1 MFIHYVEDNDL
12 DARLMAAMTR
22 TDRDITV
29 SISHTLEELKDHI
42 HDAKADCIVLDM
54 MRPDSLSI
62 EDDIRRIRELTEA
75 PVLIVTSSDADMF
88 RARALQAGADALI
101 EKTMLSS
108 DVLKQIFYNISSRA
122 EPAKIEPLAP
132 APEPESIDTDL
143 FEEPALGEAL
153 LPNSQLERLNQPLRF
168 LQKTI
173 SELLPKQS
181 YENRLILGDVED
193 LVDDLRTLAQSDMRE
208 TSRVSVLRT
217 MKYLEHHLAVYAG
230 CRGLKLRIS
239 VEDCH
244 FVQMGP
250 PELARSGINQLLTG
264 LLSACE
270 KGDLLLVRAEKT
282 THGVLMQMTMS
293 HGLLGDTD
301 TLFDPDIEVGN
312 DQLGALASVQAGIV
326 MLGVGRAQCEV
337 VHEAGLTTLRLYL

>member
-101 EKTMLSS
+101 EKAMLSS
-108 DVLKQIFYNISSRA
+108 DVLKQIFYNISSRT
-122 EPAKIEPLAP
+122 EPVKMEPVAP
-132 APEPESIDTDL
+132 PPQAPDVDGEFFDEV
-143 FEEPALGEAL
+143 ALGDAL
-153 LPNSQLERLNQPLRF
+153 LPNFQIERLNQPLRF

-173 SELLPKQS
+173 SDLLPQQS
-181 YENRLILGDVED
+181 YENRLVLGDVND

-208 TSRVSVLRT
+208 TSRVSVLKT

-230 CRGLKLRIS
+230 CRGMKLRIS

-264 LLSACE
+264 LLSACD
-270 KGDLLLVRAEKT
+270 KGDLLLVRAEKA

-293 HGLLGDTD
+293 HDLLRDTD
-301 TLFDPDIEVGN
+301 SLFDPDFEVS
-312 DQLGALASVQAGIV
+312 DEQLGALASVQAGMV

-337 VHEAGLTTLRLYL
+337 VRESGLTTLRLCL